1 MQSQYTL
8 SGYDSA
14 AHMSDETKDAARSA
28 PRGILLAIGT
38 AAIVGF
44 IFLLSVNFCVQ
55 DFTEQIVNTSIS
67 PQMTKVW
74 LDGVGYNWTI
84 VFNVIVMGAMFF
96 SGSALTLGSSRMV
109 YAFARDGAMPFSRF
123 ISKVN
128 DKTKTP
134 VWAVWGN
141 VLFAVIVGLL
151 VNFSSCSWYDLYLTL
166 SVWLM

>member
-1 MQSQYTL
+1 
-8 SGYDSA
+8 
-14 AHMSDETKDAARSA
+14 MSDETKDAARSA

-38 AAIVGF
+38 AAVVGF

-55 DFTEQIVNTSIS
+55 DFTEQIVNTNIS

-151 VNFSSCSWYDLYLTL
+151 VNL
-166 SVWLM
+166 S